1 MISCI
6 ESTLVYRCWSLT
18 WVETFHFDGQIIG
31 KNMELILLCGFE
43 LSSFAYQTIMTDRG
57 TASLVMAFSQ
67 NRWFCP

>member
-1 MISCI
+1 
-6 ESTLVYRCWSLT
+6 
-18 WVETFHFDGQIIG
+18 VETFHFDGQIIG

-67 NRWFCP
+67 NR